1 MGTLLE
7 ANGPASNN
15 PGSKDQNIY
24 ENRASTKKII
34 RVVTV
39 IAYLFSVSFV
49 AIVLSAYYVF
59 LWQPPNPR
67 LIHRAHTMD
76 KIHAEYLSDTLPHE
90 YPIND
95 NINNNYKNNKSN
107 KKSVGEIFNSMNNLR
122 SHLFRFHAADK
133 NDNNRNI
140 KNNNDDKYVK
150 AINTTQLRNPMIG
163 KIYHDSDKVTTS
175 DLQTS
180 VYGIVNKHLDLSV
193 DDKKTTDKSALFTKI
208 ENSTEIN
215 VSLTPELLTEINK
228 YEEEGNT
235 NFENK
240 TRDDQ
245 EDPDNHDLVSEA
257 TEVTTDKFNYQAT
270 EHSNVQELQDDKT
283 TLNGTEFLNKLKS
296 MYTTSSDQE
305 NIKDSMK
312 IETTVELLST
322 TDSFISIVQ
331 EETSKSYD
339 ADIDQI
345 VLPER

>member
-7 ANGPASNN
+7 ANGPAANN
-15 PGSKDQNIY
+15 PGSKDQNIF

-76 KIHAEYLSDTLPHE
+76 KIHAEYLADNLPHE

-95 NINNNYKNNKSN
+95 KIDNIRNKNN

-122 SHLFRFHAADK
+122 TI
-133 NDNNRNI
+133 NI
-140 KNNNDDKYVK
+140 
-150 AINTTQLRNPMIG
+150 TRLRNPMIE
-163 KIYHDSDKVTTS
+163 KIYHDSDKVTTY
-175 DLQTS
+175 DLPS
-180 VYGIVNKHLDLSV
+180 VYAINKHLDLS
-193 DDKKTTDKSALFTKI
+193 DDKESTDKSMLFTKI
-208 ENSTEIN
+208 ENSTEATG
-215 VSLTPELLTEINK
+215 SFTPELKTEINK
-228 YEEEGNT
+228 YEQEIT
-235 NFENK
+235 NSENY
-240 TRDDQ
+240 TREHD
-245 EDPDNHDLVSEA
+245 EIIDNDLVSQA
-257 TEVTTDKFNYQAT
+257 TEVDKFNYQAT
-270 EHSNVQELQDDKT
+270 ENLDQELQDDKT

-305 NIKDSMK
+305 NMKDSMK